1 MLAVV
6 LAGGQGTRLRP
17 LTDQMPKALVPLQGS
32 TLTEHVL
39 RILRRHGVTD
49 VALSVCYRAEDVRRH
64 FGGKWDSV
72 ALSYLVEERPR
83 GTAGPLYIMERHV
96 RPFLVVN
103 GDVLAEIDLTAMLR
117 AHQRSGAVATVAL
130 TEVEDPSTFGAVQL
144 DGERIVRFVEKP
156 PRGQEPSKWV
166 NAGYYVFSPEIFN
179 CLPQQEFTML
189 EKDVFPALAAAGKL
203 NGFRSKGQWF
213 DTGTWESYRRAELE
227 WKG

>member
-103 GDVLAEIDLTAMLR
+103 GDVLAEIDLTSMLR
-117 AHQRSGAVATVAL
+117 AHQ
-130 TEVEDPSTFGAVQL
+130 
-144 DGERIVRFVEKP
+144 K
-156 PRGQEPSKWV
+156 
-166 NAGYYVFSPEIFN
+166 
-179 CLPQQEFTML
+179 
-189 EKDVFPALAAAGKL
+189 
-203 NGFRSKGQWF
+203 
-213 DTGTWESYRRAELE
+213 
-227 WKG
+227 